1 MEIHHGI
8 PSHPIPYPVVT
19 MGTFDGVHQGHQKL
33 IEQMVNDAKRINGNA
48 VLITFHPHPKQILYP
63 DAEPLKMIQTIE
75 EKIKFLQT
83 TSLDHLIILPFSL
96 DIARWSA
103 DEFVRNVFVKG
114 LGAKKIYM
122 GYDHRFGKNRTGDF
136 SLMQELG
143 SLYHFEIHQLE
154 AVLKEKTPISSTK
167 IRTAISNGEIALANQ
182 MLGHPFCLS
191 GKVIHGKKLGR
202 TIDVPTANIQIQ
214 YLHKMIPKYGVY
226 IGLASIEG
234 DSKKYK
240 AAINIGVR
248 PTVDNEPNLHIEA
261 HLISFNQDIY
271 DKTLT
276 LELVE
281 RIRDEQKFEHFDQL
295 ILQIK
300 SDIAWVKNY
309 SIPS

>member
-1 MEIHHGI
+1 
-8 PSHPIPYPVVT
+8 
-19 MGTFDGVHQGHQKL
+19 
-33 IEQMVNDAKRINGNA
+33 
-48 VLITFHPHPKQILYP
+48 
-63 DAEPLKMIQTIE
+63 
-75 EKIKFLQT
+75 
-83 TSLDHLIILPFSL
+83 
-96 DIARWSA
+96 
-103 DEFVRNVFVKG
+103 
-114 LGAKKIYM
+114 
-122 GYDHRFGKNRTGDF
+122 
-136 SLMQELG
+136 
-143 SLYHFEIHQLE
+143 
-154 AVLKEKTPISSTK
+154 
-167 IRTAISNGEIALANQ
+167 
-182 MLGHPFCLS
+182 
-191 GKVIHGKKLGR
+191 
-202 TIDVPTANIQIQ
+202 
-214 YLHKMIPKYGVY
+214 MIPKYGVY